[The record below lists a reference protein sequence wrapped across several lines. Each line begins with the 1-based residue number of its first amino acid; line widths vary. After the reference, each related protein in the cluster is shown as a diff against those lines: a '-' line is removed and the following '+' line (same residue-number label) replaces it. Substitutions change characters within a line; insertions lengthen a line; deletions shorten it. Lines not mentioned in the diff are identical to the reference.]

1 VDKKVKSTRNQTLD
15 VSKHDLDVYKPK
27 LLKINSK
34 TTVNEISNKTIN
46 QDIFEVLDLLPE
58 NFIDLIIVDP
68 PYNLTKKFN
77 ESTFKETNDGDYEE
91 WAESWISK
99 LPRLMKE
106 DSSIYVCCDWKSSS
120 AFYRV
125 LSKYFNVRNRITW
138 EREKGRGAK
147 SNWKNCSEDIW
158 FATKSK
164 NYYFDAES
172 VKLKKKV
179 IAPYRDK
186 TGTPKDWEE
195 SSDGNYR
202 LTFPS
207 NIWTDITIPF
217 WSMPENT
224 EHPTQKPEKLI
235 AKLMIASSEVGDF
248 VFDPFL
254 GSGTTSVVAKKLNRK
269 FSGIEVDEKF
279 AVISEIRI
287 ENAKLDS
294 SIQGY
299 TNGVFWERNSGSEQI
314 DKKIN
319 KQKSGNEGLFEVE
332 DSE

>member
-1 VDKKVKSTRNQTLD
+1 LSKKV
-15 VSKHDLDVYKPK
+15 
-27 LLKINSK
+27 LKEDIENR
-34 TTVNEISNKTIN
+34 IIN
-46 QDIFEVLDLLPE
+46 QDLFQVLDLLPDK
-58 NFIDLIIVDP
+58 FIDLIVVDP

-77 ESTFKETNDGDYEE
+77 ESTFKEIKDDDYEN

-99 LPRLMKE
+99 LPRIMK
-106 DSSIYVCCDWKSSS
+106 DNASIYVCCDWKSSS

-125 LSKYFNVRNRITW
+125 LSKYFKVRNRITW

-158 FATKSK
+158 FATATDD
-164 NYYFDAES
+164 YFFDADS

-186 TGTPKDWEE
+186 SGSPKDWEE
-195 SSDGNYR
+195 SKDGNYR

-235 AKLMIASSEVGDF
+235 AKLIIASSKKGDF

-254 GSGTTSVVAKKLNRK
+254 GSGTTSVVAKKLDRK
-269 FSGIEVDEKF
+269 FCGIEIDEKF
-279 AVISEIRI
+279 ALISQIRV
-287 ENAKLDS
+287 ENVNS
-294 SIQGY
+294 ESNIQGY
-299 TNGVFWERNSGSEQI
+299 VDGIFWERNSGSEQI
-314 DKKIN
+314 EKKTIKKNQSDN
-319 KQKSGNEGLFEVE
+319 KLFDVE
-332 DSE
+332 NLE